1 MKIPFK
7 INGKTEVIQFMTSP
21 LRDGGFSVGAK
32 SSKDLDKL
40 QDLISSENSSLVV
53 QKGIQKYIESKLK
66 LVVDIDYNY
75 PGHGYGFKLDMYSLL
90 NKLN

>member
-7 INGKTEVIQFMTSP
+7 IQRKSEIIEFTTS
-21 LRDGGFSVGAK
+21 LTRDGGFSVIAK

-40 QDLISSENSSLVV
+40 QDLIASEDSALVV

-66 LVVDIDYNY
+66 LAIDSDYNY
-75 PGHGYGFKLDMYSLL
+75 RGAGYGFKLDMYSLL
-90 NKLN
+90 DKLK

>member
-7 INGKTEVIQFMTSP
+7 INGKVEQIQFSVSP
-21 LRDGGFSVGAK
+21 TRDGGFSVGAK

-40 QDLISSENSSLVV
+40 QDLISSEDSSLVV

-75 PGHGYGFKLDMYSLL
+75 PGAGYGFKLDMYSLL
-90 NKLN
+90 DKLK

>member
-7 INGKTEVIQFMTSP
+7 IKGKSEVIEFTTSP
-21 LRDGGFSVGAK
+21 TNKGGFSVIAK

-40 QDLISSENSSLVV
+40 QDIIASEDSTMVV

-66 LVVDIDYNY
+66 LPIEIDYNY
-75 PGHGYGFKLDMYSLL
+75 PGSGYGFKIDMYSLL
-90 NKLN
+90 SKLK